1 MTLMEEISETLSEL
15 VQVMVVL
22 EEELQITSLVKDLLV
37 VNLLAGLWKV
47 EVLKLALEDVASVN
61 SNATTRIA
69 AVIVRK

>member
-22 EEELQITSLVKDLLV
+22 EEERQITSLVKDLLV